1 MLHGSAHA
9 TQRLLKES
17 LATVVL
23 LGASGHDT
31 HDTHQAVLSRGVST
45 VQLQSQR
52 KTKPDATCGPLG
64 LWGFSPIPIWFGSEP
79 SKGGVHEN
87 GAEKREVLEKSPP
100 PGGDLFG
107 PETKCYIVG
116 EGSISPGQVTKR
128 KTRFLCYLIDI
139 TVE

>member
-52 KTKPDATCGPLG
+52 KTKPDATCGSGALG
-64 LWGFSPIPIWFGSEP
+64 FLTNPYMVWFGTEQGRCSR
-79 SKGGVHEN
+79 
-87 GAEKREVLEKSPP
+87 KRSGETGSSRKVSTPR
-100 PGGDLFG
+100 GDLFG